1 MYKLF
6 NNEELLKMS
15 NNTTFQKY
23 FNQFMLLALNI
34 FEWENLP
41 EGIETRHIEKP
52 LIENGYS
59 FFYNDSDFGYVCL
72 PCTIV
77 GFNIYNEPTE
87 VTINNQIIHKTM
99 KIEDGVLIQNN
110 DLKTGLYPII
120 INYVSRLSEIETS
133 INTNIYQQKFP
144 FIIECSKDNEYSVR
158 QMMKNIHEN
167 EPYILVKKKLDL
179 MDIKVDDLSVPYVAD
194 KLLDDKKKIENEL
207 LTLFGLNNVGDKK
220 ERLIVDEANANNDY
234 INRNV
239 DLLYKNRKLPCDK
252 INEKFGLNISVKR
265 VNNVEEKIYNEEESE
280 IDG

>member
-1 MYKLF
+1 MNKLF

-23 FNQFMLLALNI
+23 FNQFKLLALNI

-59 FFYNDSDFGYVCL
+59 FFYNDNEFGYVCL
-72 PCTIV
+72 PCTIT

-87 VTINNQIIHKTM
+87 ITINNQIIHKTL
-99 KIEDGVLIQNN
+99 KIDDGVLILNN
-110 DLKTGLYPII
+110 DLRTGLYPII

-133 INTNIYQQKFP
+133 INSNIYQQKFP

-239 DLLYKNRKLPCDK
+239 DLLYKNRKAACDK
-252 INEKFGLNISVKR
+252 INEKFGLNITVKR
-265 VNNVEEKIYNEEESE
+265 VNNIIENQYNEGESE
-280 IDG
+280 LDG

>member
-1 MYKLF
+1 MNNLF

-59 FFYNDSDFGYVCL
+59 FFYNDNEFGYVCL
-72 PCTIV
+72 PCTIT

-87 VTINNQIIHKTM
+87 ITINNQIIHKTL
-99 KIEDGVLIQNN
+99 KIDDGVLILNN
-110 DLKTGLYPII
+110 DLRTGLYPII

-133 INTNIYQQKFP
+133 INSNIYQQKFP

-158 QMMKNIHEN
+158 EMIKNIHEN

-179 MDIKVDDLSVPYVAD
+179 MDVKVDELTIPYVAD

-239 DLLYKNRKLPCDK
+239 DLLYKNRKLACDK

-265 VNNVEEKIYNEEESE
+265 VNNIEEKQYIEGGEL
-280 IDG
+280 DG

>member
-23 FNQFMLLALNI
+23 FNQFMLLALNM

-41 EGIETRHIEKP
+41 EGMETRHIEKP

-59 FFYNDSDFGYVCL
+59 FFYNDSEFGYVCL

-110 DLKTGLYPII
+110 DL
-120 INYVSRLSEIETS
+120 
-133 INTNIYQQKFP
+133 
-144 FIIECSKDNEYSVR
+144 
-158 QMMKNIHEN
+158 
-167 EPYILVKKKLDL
+167 
-179 MDIKVDDLSVPYVAD
+179 
-194 KLLDDKKKIENEL
+194 
-207 LTLFGLNNVGDKK
+207 
-220 ERLIVDEANANNDY
+220 
-234 INRNV
+234 
-239 DLLYKNRKLPCDK
+239 
-252 INEKFGLNISVKR
+252 
-265 VNNVEEKIYNEEESE
+265 
-280 IDG
+280 

>member
-1 MYKLF
+1 MNKLF

-59 FFYNDSDFGYVCL
+59 FFYNDNEFGYVCL
-72 PCTIV
+72 PCTIT

-87 VTINNQIIHKTM
+87 ITINNQIIHKTL
-99 KIEDGVLIQNN
+99 KIDDGVLILNN
-110 DLKTGLYPII
+110 DLGTGLYPII

-239 DLLYKNRKLPCDK
+239 DLLYKNRKLACEK
-252 INEKFGLNISVKR
+252 INEKFGLNITVKR
-265 VNNVEEKIYNEEESE
+265 INNVEEKQYIEGGEL
-280 IDG
+280 DG

>member
-1 MYKLF
+1 MNNLF

-23 FNQFMLLALNI
+23 YNQFMLLALNI
-34 FEWENLP
+34 FEWCNLP
-41 EGIETRHIEKP
+41 DGIETRHIEKP
-52 LIENGYS
+52 LIETGYT
-59 FFYNDSDFGYVCL
+59 FFYNDDEFGYVCL
-72 PCTIV
+72 PCTIT
-77 GFNIYNEPTE
+77 GFNIYNEPTK

-99 KIEDGVLIQNN
+99 NVDDGVLILNN
-110 DLKTGLYPII
+110 DLRTGLYPII

-239 DLLYKNRKLPCDK
+239 DLLYKNRKLACDK
-252 INEKFGLNISVKR
+252 INEKFGLNITVKR
-265 VNNVEEKIYNEEESE
+265 VNNVEEKIYNEGGE

>member
-1 MYKLF
+1 MNKLF

-15 NNTTFQKY
+15 NNTTFKKY
-23 FNQFMLLALNI
+23 FNQFMLLALNF

-41 EGIETRHIEKP
+41 DGIETRHIEKP
-52 LIENGYS
+52 LIENGYT
-59 FFYNDSDFGYVCL
+59 FFYNDSEFGYVCL
-72 PCTIV
+72 PCTIT

-87 VTINNQIIHKTM
+87 ITINNQIIHKTM
-99 KIEDGVLIQNN
+99 KTDDGVLILNN
-110 DLKTGLYPII
+110 DLGTGLYPII

-194 KLLDDKKKIENEL
+194 KLLEDKKKIENEL

-239 DLLYKNRKLPCDK
+239 DLLYKNRKIACDK

-265 VNNVEEKIYNEEESE
+265 VNNVEEKQYIEGGEL
-280 IDG
+280 DG

>member
-1 MYKLF
+1 M
-6 NNEELLKMS
+6 
-15 NNTTFQKY
+15 
-23 FNQFMLLALNI
+23 
-34 FEWENLP
+34 
-41 EGIETRHIEKP
+41 
-52 LIENGYS
+52 
-59 FFYNDSDFGYVCL
+59 
-72 PCTIV
+72 
-77 GFNIYNEPTE
+77 
-87 VTINNQIIHKTM
+87 KTD
-99 KIEDGVLIQNN
+99 DGVLILNN
-110 DLKTGLYPII
+110 DLGTGLYPII

-194 KLLDDKKKIENEL
+194 KLLEDKKKIENEL

-239 DLLYKNRKLPCDK
+239 DLLYKNRKIACDK

-265 VNNVEEKIYNEEESE
+265 VNNVEEKQYIEGGEL
-280 IDG
+280 DG